1 MGIRARPP
9 PSKSFRPVPSCPRG
23 ASSTATGQRPNLCL
37 VPRPF
42 DVATTQ
48 QIAIYNRQRLADRKD
63 GTTCSQF
70 PVYTDDLPG
79 LQEYVQAHNAGDGE
93 FKVDLHRR
101 RSAERPVATPALQ
114 SGVFLQQ
121 YPKPV

>member
-1 MGIRARPP
+1 MTGERKYKGRQLAVI
-9 PSKSFRPVPSCPRG
+9 FI
-23 ASSTATGQRPNLCL
+23 STQEFSGS
-37 VPRPF
+37 
-42 DVATTQ
+42 
-48 QIAIYNRQRLADRKD
+48 LACALTVTDRKD

-70 PVYTDDLPG
+70 TVYTDDLPG

-93 FKVDLHRR
+93 FKVDFHRR